1 MNKTLGNKGFSV
13 LECVFC
19 LLLISFSAAGLFN
32 ILFFVNNANIK
43 KEYETTLFN
52 NLKLILDV
60 GDINSSKR
68 IDLLKEI
75 YQDNLKETNDILEDI
90 AVKKDEQMEKLKER
104 QQKKLLEKEM
114 LESKNET
121 E

>member
-43 KEYETTLFN
+43 KYCKLDSESNSMLEMAFE
-52 NLKLILDV
+52 NLKLTARAYNRILKVARTIADLENS
-60 GDINSSKR
+60 DNIQKEHIIEAINYRS
-68 IDLLKEI
+68 L
-75 YQDNLKETNDILEDI
+75 
-90 AVKKDEQMEKLKER
+90 DEKYWI
-104 QQKKLLEKEM
+104 
-114 LESKNET
+114 
-121 E
+121 